1 MMYFEYY
8 PMQYMEHAP
17 YIARIQSTTI
27 LWTDIIMDIII
38 ILLKNNI
45 SKNEYDTG
53 EY

>member
-1 MMYFEYY
+1 MMYFETTL
-8 PMQYMEHAP
+8 EHEA

-38 ILLKNNI
+38 ILVKNNN